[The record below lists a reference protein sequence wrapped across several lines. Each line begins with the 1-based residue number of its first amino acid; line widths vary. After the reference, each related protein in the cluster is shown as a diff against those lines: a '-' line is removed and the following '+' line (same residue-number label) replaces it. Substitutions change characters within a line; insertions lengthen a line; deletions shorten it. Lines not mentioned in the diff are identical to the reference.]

1 MSEIVYEELEH
12 GVGRLIL
19 NSGSGNPLTP
29 SLLDELHNQL
39 DTLLANPP
47 RSLIID
53 GGEGSIFSGGF
64 ALPIIAEWD
73 REKIRAFFNRFLDA
87 VYKIMLMP
95 CPTIT
100 AVNGHCI
107 AGGFILSL
115 ASDLRIVK
123 TGKLK
128 LGLSEVDLGVC
139 VPAGPQVLLAARTS
153 EAHALRVGMLG
164 HLFNGE
170 EAVRI
175 GYAADCVEDAR
186 AGAIDYATRLAKKPG
201 GGSSETSR
209 FYTEGLVDRAK
220 REEEKYME
228 AFLDSWFSEMGQK
241 CIHGLA
247 AKLSGKSS

>member
-1 MSEIVYEELEH
+1 MSEILYEELDH

-19 NSGSGNPLTP
+19 NSGSGNPITP
-29 SLLDELHNQL
+29 SLLETLNSELGRIAK
-39 DTLLANPP
+39 DAP
-47 RSLIID
+47 RSLVID

-64 ALPIIAEWD
+64 ALPVIADWE
-73 REKIRAFFNRFLDA
+73 REEIRAFFGTFLDA
-87 VYKIMLMP
+87 IYKIMLMP
-95 CPTIT
+95 CPTVAAI
-100 AVNGHCI
+100 NGHTI

-115 ASDLRIVK
+115 ATDLRIVK
-123 TGKLK
+123 SGKLK

-186 AGAIDYATRLAKKPG
+186 AGAVDYATRFAKKPG
-201 GGSSETSR
+201 HGSGETSR
-209 FYTEGLVDRAK
+209 LYSEGLVERVKTADAQ
-220 REEEKYME
+220 YME
-228 AFLDSWFSEMGQK
+228 AFLDSWFSEVGQK
-241 CIHGLA
+241 CIKGLA
-247 AKLSGKSS
+247 AKLSGK

>member
-1 MSEIVYEELEH
+1 MSEIVYEELDN
-12 GVGRLIL
+12 GVGRLML

-29 SLLDELHNQL
+29 SLLDELNTQL
-39 DTLLANPP
+39 DKLRENPP

-64 ALPIIAEWD
+64 ALPIIANWE
-73 REKIRAFFNRFLDA
+73 REKIRSFFNTFLDA

-95 CPTIT
+95 CPTVT

-123 TGKLK
+123 SGKLK

-139 VPAGPQVLLAARTS
+139 VPAGPQILLAARTS

-164 HLFNGE
+164 HLFGGE
-170 EAVRI
+170 EALRI

-209 FYTEGLVDRAK
+209 FYTEGLVDKIKAA
-220 REEEKYME
+220 EDKYMDP
-228 AFLDSWFSEMGQK
+228 FLDSWFSEMGQT
-241 CIHGLA
+241 CIQGLA
-247 AKLSGKSS
+247 AKLSGKS

>member
-1 MSEIVYEELEH
+1 MSEIVYEELDH
-12 GVGRLIL
+12 GVGRLML

-29 SLLDELHNQL
+29 SLLEALNAQL
-39 DTLLANPP
+39 DQLTANPP
-47 RSLIID
+47 RSLVID

-64 ALPIIAEWD
+64 ALPVIANWE
-73 REKIRAFFNRFLDA
+73 REEIRSFFNTFLDA

-95 CPTIT
+95 CPTVT

-123 TGKLK
+123 SGKLK

-139 VPAGPQVLLAARTS
+139 VPSGPQILLAARTS
-153 EAHALRVGMLG
+153 ESHALRVGMLG

-186 AGAIDYATRLAKKPG
+186 AGAVDYATRLAKKPG
-201 GGSSETSR
+201 GGASETSR
-209 FYTEGLVDRAK
+209 FYTEGLVEKVKAG
-220 REEEKYME
+220 EAKYME
-228 AFLDSWFSEMGQK
+228 PFLDSWFSEMGQK
-241 CIHGLA
+241 CIQGLA
-247 AKLSGKSS
+247 AKLSGKA

>member
-1 MSEIVYEELEH
+1 M
-12 GVGRLIL
+12 
-19 NSGSGNPLTP
+19 
-29 SLLDELHNQL
+29 
-39 DTLLANPP
+39 
-47 RSLIID
+47 
-53 GGEGSIFSGGF
+53 
-64 ALPIIAEWD
+64 
-73 REKIRAFFNRFLDA
+73 
-87 VYKIMLMP
+87 
-95 CPTIT
+95 
-100 AVNGHCI
+100 
-107 AGGFILSL
+107 
-115 ASDLRIVK
+115 
-123 TGKLK
+123 
-128 LGLSEVDLGVC
+128 
-139 VPAGPQVLLAARTS
+139 LLAARTS

-220 REEEKYME
+220 REEEKYMD